1 MQAYYYSKTQGEER
15 QILANQI
22 VNKYDDYA
30 KILIKQAEQATQE
43 ATHWQQVAA
52 NTKAQILI
60 CFRPNIVI
68 QTNKIFFFLL

>member
-30 KILIKQAEQATQE
+30 EMGRFPLELQSK
-43 ATHWQQVAA
+43 
-52 NTKAQILI
+52 N
-60 CFRPNIVI
+60 
-68 QTNKIFFFLL
+68 

>member
-30 KILIKQAEQATQE
+30 KILIKQAEQ
-43 ATHWQQVAA
+43 
-52 NTKAQILI
+52 IS
-60 CFRPNIVI
+60 R
-68 QTNKIFFFLL
+68 